1 MTRYSTLEHA
11 TCTGCSW
18 CTNVTGY
25 TGATGVTNIE
35 TTATTGYTGATD
47 TCTTTEI
54 KYPGDPFFPQGS
66 SKVLYDNDCSQ
77 YSFRCPHCDNAIVV
91 ERTLIACHI
100 FRHGNY
106 ITKKDALG
114 RAVGFGEFIPPHAP
128 KHICDELVA
137 CGAIVGCGKPL
148 QMYQQDGE
156 YYVRACDYI

>member
-11 TCTGCSW
+11 TCTGCSR
-18 CTNVTGY
+18 CTNA
-25 TGATGVTNIE
+25 TGA
-35 TTATTGYTGATD
+35 TGYTGATD
-47 TCTTTEI
+47 MGTTATTGTTDTEI
-54 KYPGDPFFPQGS
+54 KYPGDPVFPQGS
-66 SKVLYDNDCSQ
+66 SKVYNDSSQ

-91 ERTLIACHI
+91 EKDFIACHI

-137 CGAIVGCGKPL
+137 RGAIVGCGKPL